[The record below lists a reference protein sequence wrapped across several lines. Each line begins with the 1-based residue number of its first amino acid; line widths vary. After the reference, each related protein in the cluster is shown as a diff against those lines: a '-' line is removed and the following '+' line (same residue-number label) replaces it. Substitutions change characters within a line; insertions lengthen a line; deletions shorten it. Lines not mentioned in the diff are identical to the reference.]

1 MHPEDLAA
9 RFAVFFNLHTEHLA
23 SSLFHDPNKLE
34 GGGGLPLSG
43 TTRVPT
49 NRCGSEKIPSTVTIL
64 GVFAWL
70 WLMAGADLL

>member
-9 RFAVFFNLHTEHLA
+9 RFAVFFNLQTEHLA
-23 SSLFHDPNKLE
+23 ASLFQDAKKLE
-34 GGGGLPLSG
+34 GGGLPLSG